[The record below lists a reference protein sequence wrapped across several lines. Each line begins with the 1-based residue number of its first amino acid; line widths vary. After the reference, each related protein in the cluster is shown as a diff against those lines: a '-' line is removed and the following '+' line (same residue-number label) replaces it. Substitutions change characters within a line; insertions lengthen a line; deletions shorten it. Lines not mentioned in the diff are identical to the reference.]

1 MADFYETLGVSKN
14 ATADE
19 IKKAYRKIALKY
31 HPDRNP
37 GNEEAAEKFKEASM
51 AYETLSNQE
60 KRSRYDQFGHE
71 AYTRQGGAGGAGGA
85 GFDPRDIFSQFF
97 GGGAGGGGFSFDDL
111 FGGGSRR
118 SDPNAPRRGDDL
130 RFDLEI
136 DFVDAMF
143 GAERSINVNRA
154 ESCSACSGSGC
165 EVGSGKK
172 SCPHCGG
179 TGFRTV
185 SQGFFQMRQ
194 ECRNCGG
201 TGQVIE
207 KPCKKCRGAGQ
218 VSVTTPL
225 QIRIPAGVDT
235 GSQLRVPG
243 KGSAGFNGGPA
254 GNLYIVFHV
263 RPSKI
268 FERDGNDLYCE
279 VPLLFS
285 VAANGGVVDVPTL
298 SGKMSI
304 RVPAGT
310 QNGDVLRVR
319 GKGAPSLRGGGRG
332 DLHIRFLIE
341 TPVKLSKEQQKML
354 DDFTAS
360 LQESNLPLKKK
371 FVERAGNFF
380 KGE

>member
-1 MADFYETLGVSKN
+1 MSQRDYYEILGVAKDASE
-14 ATADE
+14 DE
-19 IKKAYRKIALKY
+19 IKRAYRKLALKY
-31 HPDRNP
+31 HPDHNP
-37 GNEEAAEKFKEASM
+37 DNPEAEQKFKEA
-51 AYETLSNQE
+51 A
-60 KRSRYDQFGHE
+60 E
-71 AYTRQGGAGGAGGA
+71 AYDVLRNPERRAHYDRFGTADPQGMGGA
-85 GFDPRDIFSQFF
+85 GFSSAEDIFAQFGDIF
-97 GGGAGGGGFSFDDL
+97 GDIFGFTGGGR
-111 FGGGSRR
+111 SRG
-118 SDPNAPRRGDDL
+118 PRPQQGDDL
-130 RFDLEI
+130 RYNMTISFREA
-136 DFVDAMF
+136 AM
-143 GAERSINVNRA
+143 GVEKPIKLPRHM
-154 ESCSACSGSGC
+154 ECPECGGSGAA
-165 EVGSGKK
+165 K
-172 SCPHCGG
+172 G
-179 TGFRTV
+179 TSRETCK
-185 SQGFFQMRQ
+185 Q
-194 ECRNCGG
+194 CGG

-360 LQESNLPLKKK
+360 LQESNLPLKKR